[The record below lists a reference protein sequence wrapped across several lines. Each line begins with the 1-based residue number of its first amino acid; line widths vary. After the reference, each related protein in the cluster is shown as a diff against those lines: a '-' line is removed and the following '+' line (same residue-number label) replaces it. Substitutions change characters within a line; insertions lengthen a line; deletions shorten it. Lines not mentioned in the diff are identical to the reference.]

1 MHYDAGEAL
10 TERLERAQTAME
22 SHEVDAMIVSPS
34 SDLVYLLGYP
44 AHTSERLTALLLP
57 QSGRPA
63 LILPRLEAPR
73 IAGRAGVVDL
83 LAWAETTDPIDLAA
97 RWLTASGAR
106 TIAVGEELWSGFL
119 LRFQSALPE
128 ARFVSAAPVLRG
140 LRVVKTAA
148 EVGFLREAGERTDRV
163 WEEFVATTALRGLTE
178 RQAAK
183 IIAGLMDRAGLGDPA
198 FLICASGPHSASPHH
213 LVGDRVIEDGDAV
226 VFDFGGN
233 VEGYKSDIT
242 RTVHA
247 GAPSPEFRTVYDT
260 VERARSA
267 AFAAVRPGATCA
279 SIDRAAR
286 EAIEAAGY
294 GDYFIHRVGHG
305 LGLDVHEEPYLVA
318 GNETQLREGM
328 VFSDEPGVYLPGR
341 FGVRIEDSVVCTASG
356 AELLN
361 HARRDLVVM
370 S

>member
-1 MHYDAGEAL
+1 MHYAVAGAL
-10 TERLERAQTAME
+10 AGRLERAQAAME
-22 SHEVDAMIVSPS
+22 SRQLDAMIVSPS

-57 QSGRPA
+57 RSGRPA
-63 LILPRLEAPR
+63 IVVPNLEAPR
-73 IAGRAGVVDL
+73 ITDRSGIVDI
-83 LAWAETTDPIDLAA
+83 LAWGETTDPIGVAA
-97 RWLTASGAR
+97 RWLAANGAR
-106 TIAVGEELWSGFL
+106 TIAVGDELWSGFL
-119 LRFQSALPE
+119 LRFQSALSE
-128 ARFVSAAPVLRG
+128 ARFVSAAPVLRD
-140 LRVVKTAA
+140 LRVVKAPA
-148 EVGFLREAGERTDRV
+148 EVELLREAGRRTDQV
-163 WEEFVATTALRGLTE
+163 WEEFVASASLRGLTE
-178 RQAAK
+178 RQVAK

-213 LVGDRVIEDGDAV
+213 LPGERVIEDGDAV

-242 RTVHA
+242 RTVHV
-247 GAPSPEFRTVYDT
+247 GAPSTEFRTVYDT

-267 AFAAVRPGATCA
+267 AFAAVHPGATCA

-286 EAIEAAGY
+286 DIIDAAGY

-318 GNETQLREGM
+318 GNDTPLREGM
-328 VFSDEPGVYLPGR
+328 VFSDEPGIYLPGQ
-341 FGVRIEDSVVCTASG
+341 FGVRIEDSVVCTTSG

-370 S
+370 H